1 MNLLSTDS
9 RVLRN
14 LKRLPLVDALDK
26 NLWREL
32 QPHIF
37 VRQLQDG
44 EVLFNTGTFT
54 ENLYVIVE
62 GSLSLQFEFDNEREL
77 LELQQRHKGET
88 AGDFALINGA
98 RHLVTAKAIGRTRLA
113 CFPREALEL
122 LTNIAPDILAY
133 VYATASNLSQ
143 RVIMARVYCQLFG
156 DIDAERLN
164 ALLSAS
170 ELHHLETGET
180 LFTESEAPDGLYV
193 VIAGRLNVDTT
204 DNNGKQVTLAVVHAG
219 ETIGEYALLTDSER
233 YATVYAT
240 RESMV
245 AKLPRETFD
254 SQIMT
259 EPALLASVTK
269 IIVKRQLI
277 NVRGK
282 IQQAAD
288 TNFVVIPLDERLP
301 IRRLTIHIASAF
313 KDSESPLVVDQK
325 GFDTLYGKEGASQT
339 SYVDPFSSSISAWM
353 DDKENHYSHVLYIA
367 SPHWDAW
374 TQRCINRADRI
385 LLVVSARQNNTDELR
400 AIETK
405 IYELYREARFK
416 PRIELVLAH
425 PPSTT
430 HPSNTE
436 RWLKKRKIDAFHHV
450 RISDRQ
456 HIQRL
461 YRRITGKARGLVFSG
476 GGARGY
482 AHLGV
487 QRAIEESNLEIDYIG
502 GASMGGLLGAA
513 MAMGKSYSDVFELS
527 KTFANSDALFD
538 YTLPMVSLMKS
549 RKLTKFCHEVYGTSR
564 IEDLWIPYF
573 CVSSNLSNGQEVVHQ
588 RGDLWQAVRSTISLP
603 GIFSPVPTIHGELLT
618 DGSVLNNFPVDVMDR
633 LLAGGSIIG
642 VDVSQIGEIKQAYS
656 YGSSISG
663 WQVLMNRLNPLK
675 DGVRVP
681 RIIETL
687 LRATDIKSF
696 ERIAETRE
704 LLDTLIVPE
713 VADFPLLEFRK
724 FPEISDIGYQAAMK
738 VIPSI
743 IEPPSDSEQSDQSG
757 TQAAK
762 PDPQHTDVNQVQS
775 DQLKE
780 DDTDTHTDKETQP
793 QELPTDASPDKE
805 TTIVTQRSNN
815 DDNDSLTDPV
825 KAS

>member
-1 MNLLSTDS
+1 MNILSTDS

-26 NLWREL
+26 NLWATL
-32 QPHIF
+32 QPHLF
-37 VRQLQDG
+37 VKHLQDG
-44 EVLFNTGTFT
+44 EVLFNSGTST

-62 GSLSLQFEFDNEREL
+62 GSLSLQFVFDTDREP
-77 LELQQRHKGET
+77 LELQKRHKGET

-98 RHLVTAKAIGRTRLA
+98 EHLVTAKATGRTRLA

-122 LTNIAPDILAY
+122 LRNIAPDILAY
-133 VYATASNLSQ
+133 IYDTASNLSQ
-143 RVIMARVYCQLFG
+143 RVIMAKVYCQLFG

-164 ALLSAS
+164 TLLSAS

-180 LFTESEAPDGLYV
+180 LFTESDAPNGLYV

-204 DNNGKQVTLAVVHAG
+204 DNSGKQVTLAVVHAG

-245 AKLPRETFD
+245 ARLPREKFD
-254 SQIMT
+254 SLIMT
-259 EPALLASVTK
+259 EPDLLASVTK
-269 IIVKRQLI
+269 LIVQRQLI

-282 IQQAAD
+282 VQQAAD

-301 IRRLTIHIASAF
+301 IRRLTIHMSSAF
-313 KDSESPLVVDQK
+313 DKSESPLVIDQS

-367 SPHWDAW
+367 SPHWNAW

-385 LLVVSARQNNTDELR
+385 LLVVSARQENPDDLR
-400 AIETK
+400 EIENK
-405 IYELYREARFK
+405 IHELYRDAKFK
-416 PRIELVLAH
+416 PRIELVLV
-425 PPSTT
+425 
-430 HPSNTE
+430 HPSDTVQPVNTE

-450 RISDRQ
+450 RIGDRQ

-461 YRRITGKARGLVFSG
+461 YRRLTGKARGLVFSG

-487 QRAIEESNLEIDYIG
+487 QRAIEETDFDIDYIG

-513 MAMGKSYSDVFELS
+513 MAMGKSYSDVYKLS
-527 KTFANSDALFD
+527 ETFANAGALFD
-538 YTLPMVSLMKS
+538 YTLPLVSLMKS
-549 RKLTKFCHEVYGTSR
+549 RKLTHFCHEVYGTNR

-588 RGDLWQAVRSTISLP
+588 RGDLWQAVRATISLP

-642 VDVSQIGEIKQAYS
+642 VDVSQIGDIKQAYS
-656 YGSSISG
+656 FGSSVSG
-663 WQVLMNRLNPLK
+663 WQVLINRLNPMK

-681 RIIETL
+681 RIVETL

-696 ERIAETRE
+696 ERIAQTRE
-704 LLDTLIVPE
+704 LLDTLIIPDVGE
-713 VADFPLLEFRK
+713 FQLLEFKK
-724 FPEISDIGYQAAMK
+724 FPEISDIGYQTALK
-738 VIPSI
+738 VLNPVLDPSASAKTQLGDDSSADSVEQEAVGDQADSESASQSTETDDST
-743 IEPPSDSEQSDQSG
+743 IEPSQKSPVNSSVESDP
-757 TQAAK
+757 AVMA
-762 PDPQHTDVNQVQS
+762 
-775 DQLKE
+775 
-780 DDTDTHTDKETQP
+780 
-793 QELPTDASPDKE
+793 
-805 TTIVTQRSNN
+805 QRSNN
-815 DDNDSLTDPV
+815 GDNDSLADPV
-825 KAS
+825 NAS